1 MSPCTNSHLSLQII
15 YIVIGIVSVII
26 LGLIIVL
33 AMHCRERRA
42 ARRRQLI
49 EQTNHVIL
57 KPKNT
62 DNHNIYKRN
71 SKMSNLEASQVNI
84 PEFVV
89 FSTFTTF
96 ISTLQKY
103 LLCACICVFI
113 TVWISLGN
121 YQTKMF
127 R

>member
-1 MSPCTNSHLSLQII
+1 MFSLHFKLTLGLLLSVLFIFIKTSFQII
-15 YIVIGIVSVII
+15 YIVIGIVAVII

-42 ARRRQLI
+42 AHRRQLI
-49 EQTNHVIL
+49 EQTNHVVL

-71 SKMSNLEASQVNI
+71 SKMSNLEASQVNKSLDFKH
-84 PEFVV
+84 PVKDF
-89 FSTFTTF
+89 
-96 ISTLQKY
+96 
-103 LLCACICVFI
+103 LLCTHMCVCAHGCENVI
-113 TVWISLGN
+113 
-121 YQTKMF
+121 

>member
-1 MSPCTNSHLSLQII
+1 MTLVTSIVILNPQII
-15 YIVIGIVSVII
+15 YIVIGVVAVII

-42 ARRRQLI
+42 SRRRQLL

-71 SKMSNLEASQVNI
+71 SKMSNLEASQV
-84 PEFVV
+84 
-89 FSTFTTF
+89 
-96 ISTLQKY
+96 
-103 LLCACICVFI
+103 
-113 TVWISLGN
+113 W
-121 YQTKMF
+121 
-127 R
+127 